1 MASARLP
8 RSPFVERD
16 LDHERLWRKQRLALA
31 FRIFGRFGFDEGVAG
46 HITARDPEHGD
57 RFWVN
62 PFGMSFKQI
71 TVDDLLLVD
80 HDGRVV
86 EGSWPVNRAA
96 FAIHSSIHQA
106 RPDVVAAAHSHSKFG
121 RAFAALGRTLE
132 PLTQD
137 SCIFH
142 GDHALGLAGIV
153 QRLSLDR
160 VKEPV
165 EIYFPK
171 SGQAYYE
178 RLIRSTIYH
187 RAVEL
192 VPCPVAGEGGVVGED
207 ETFVIEAFPLVH
219 SVDTYGYRIKERD
232 GVRFDKAKLASLGL
246 RGPQVGALQREGRI
260 EVDGEV
266 VTLDSVTE
274 TKRGAAFGFVMD
286 TRPCDGARAL
296 VRGTDLAVVE
306 STYLERDR
314 KLARDHKH
322 LTATEAATIAQEG
335 GCLGTLVLTH
345 FSQRYPSTKP
355 FVKEAEAVFPSV
367 VAVRDLD
374 RVPLPRP

>member
-1 MASARLP
+1 MSLRE
-8 RSPFVERD
+8 FVALGTSSQVPTRYRNHNGYLLRWDGAGFLFDPGEGT
-16 LDHERLWRKQRLALA
+16 QRQFILAEVA
-31 FRIFGRFGFDEGVAG
+31 VPEVRRIFVT
-46 HITARDPEHGD
+46 H
-57 RFWVN
+57 
-62 PFGMSFKQI
+62 
-71 TVDDLLLVD
+71 
-80 HDGRVV
+80 
-86 EGSWPVNRAA
+86 
-96 FAIHSSIHQA
+96 
-106 RPDVVAAAHSHSKFG
+106 
-121 RAFAALGRTLE
+121 
-132 PLTQD
+132 
-137 SCIFH
+137 FH